1 MAAYQGDGPGIGAST
16 FRVAD
21 TVKMA
26 APTSTH
32 QFLFNVQITGD
43 REFGKGSPYN
53 WSFDGN
59 WHCVEWFV
67 DGANQGYQFYYEGAE
82 VTQIRIQNGAGNY
95 GSGSNETHLP
105 MMFNDFRVGWT
116 TYQTAPPG
124 FTAWV
129 DEVAIDSQRIGCAN

>member
-1 MAAYQGDGPGIGAST
+1 MAAFQGDGPGIGAST

-32 QFLFNVQITGD
+32 QFLFNVQITGGS
-43 REFGKGSPYN
+43 EFGKGSPYN

-67 DGANQGYQFYYEGAE
+67 DGANQKYQFFYEGTE
-82 VTQIRIQNGAGNY
+82 VTQIRPGQRRRQ
-95 GSGSNETHLP
+95 L
-105 MMFNDFRVGWT
+105 RQRQT
-116 TYQTAPPG
+116 TRRTC
-124 FTAWV
+124 
-129 DEVAIDSQRIGCAN
+129 R

>member
-1 MAAYQGDGPGIGAST
+1 M
-16 FRVAD
+16 
-21 TVKMA
+21 
-26 APTSTH
+26 
-32 QFLFNVQITGD
+32 
-43 REFGKGSPYN
+43 
-53 WSFDGN
+53 
-59 WHCVEWFV
+59 
-67 DGANQGYQFYYEGAE
+67 
-82 VTQIRIQNGAGNY
+82 TQIRIQNGAGNY